1 VGFPIEAPRP
11 ARIGAGN
18 FLEKRKE
25 HCPSKE
31 WAGLIIENPIM
42 RNLYR
47 MYTPGV
53 DLDADLLNCAN
64 ELESRD
70 PATVFYL
77 KMIWR
82 TLMQN
87 YAIPQA
93 LKVGKLLMCSSEGMW
108 WSFWRLLQGYSLPR
122 LWVALAIGYVP
133 LCGSDRLRRLLHDL
147 ATQSGPRNLALA
159 AMFVFIF
166 YLGMTDVQRRVGRAW
181 GRVLRRSLGL
191 FVLGAAY
198 AGAAW
203 GLHCSGWLT
212 GGRPDPHYA
221 LLLAACALLLGH
233 LVQLFWADNSVSD
246 PL

>member
-1 VGFPIEAPRP
+1 M
-11 ARIGAGN
+11 
-18 FLEKRKE
+18 
-25 HCPSKE
+25 
-31 WAGLIIENPIM
+31 IENPIM

-47 MYTPGV
+47 MYTPDV
-53 DLDADLLNCAN
+53 DLDADLLACARKLDVN
-64 ELESRD
+64 D
-70 PATVFYL
+70 TATVFYL

-87 YAIPQA
+87 YAIPEA
-93 LKVGKLLMCSSEGMW
+93 LKVGKRLRCSSEPVS
-108 WSFWRLLQGYSLPR
+108 WSLWRLLQGYSLPR
-122 LWVALAIGYVP
+122 LWVALIIGYVP
-133 LCGSDRLRRLLHDL
+133 LFGSDTLRRLLAGL
-147 ATQSGPRNLALA
+147 AAQSGPRNLALA
-159 AMFVFIF
+159 AICAFIF

-181 GRVLRRSLGL
+181 KRVLLRSFGL
-191 FVLGAAY
+191 FVHGAVY

-203 GLHCSGWLT
+203 GLHCSGWLRT